1 MILRR
6 KGTEHHMNEKYMIAI
21 DGGGTKTEFVLF
33 TEDGTVLE
41 KLILGGTNP
50 NITTPETAAECL
62 AVGIAE
68 LLTRNRKVCRIYA
81 GIAGALSGNN
91 GAILQNALQNRYPDI
106 SVTVVSDIMNVIG
119 MAENTDRCIAAI
131 IGTGSV
137 VFGWDGETLQRAG
150 GWGYRFDGAG
160 SGYDIGRDV
169 LSCLLAVQD
178 GLLPRCKTAEFAEEK
193 LGGAVFDHITEL
205 YSAGQDY
212 IASYAPI
219 AFAAAE
225 AGDAVAEEIL
235 ARSADR
241 VAALITHIHKQGCY
255 GDRVVLSG
263 GIAIHFP
270 QFAALLKERLDSRIT
285 LDTPTVPPVFGAMRM
300 CAQAEGIAV
309 SLPCFRNT
317 FRTSCRDL

>member
-1 MILRR
+1 
-6 KGTEHHMNEKYMIAI
+6 MNQRHMIAI

-33 TEDGTVLE
+33 AEDGTVLE
-41 KLILGGTNP
+41 KLTLGGTNP
-50 NITTPETAAECL
+50 NITTPEAAAERL
-62 AVGIAE
+62 AAGIAE
-68 LLTRNRKVCRIYA
+68 LLTQDRKVCRIYA
-81 GIAGALSGNN
+81 GIAGALSGDN
-91 GAILQNALQNRYPDI
+91 GAVLQKKLQALYPDVP
-106 SVTVVSDIMNVIG
+106 VTVSSDIMNVIG
-119 MAENTDRCIAAI
+119 MAEHTDRCMAAI

-137 VFGWDGETLQRAG
+137 VFGWDGETLKRAG

-169 LSCLLAVQD
+169 ISCLLAVQD
-178 GLLPRCKTAEFAEEK
+178 GLLPRCKTAELAEEK
-193 LGGAVFDHITEL
+193 LGGSVFEHITEL

-219 AFAAAE
+219 AFAAAD
-225 AGDAVAEEIL
+225 AGDPVAAEIL
-235 ARSADR
+235 SRSADR
-241 VAALITHIHKQGCY
+241 VAELITHIHKQEIY

-285 LDTPTVPPVFGAMRM
+285 LDIPGEPPVFGAMRM